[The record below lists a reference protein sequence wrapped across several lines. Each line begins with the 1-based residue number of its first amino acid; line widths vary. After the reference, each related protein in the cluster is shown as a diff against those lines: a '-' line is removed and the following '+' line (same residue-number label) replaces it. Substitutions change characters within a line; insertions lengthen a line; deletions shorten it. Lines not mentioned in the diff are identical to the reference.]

1 MANQSLQDE
10 MRENAV
16 DQRMKENKRAMEIG
30 REEGKGRRVIRV
42 LVIIALILILGGF
55 CIHQFVLRPAKKMV
69 AEKITENVLEQA
81 LTQAGVTEDV
91 SEKAKEIMDSMS
103 SEDKA
108 KVEKIV
114 DQHASVAEITEAGKI
129 YKSQGASGLKEYAKE
144 NLTED
149 EMKEIRG
156 LYDKYKDTVL
166 EQ

>member
-1 MANQSLQDE
+1 
-10 MRENAV
+10 
-16 DQRMKENKRAMEIG
+16 
-30 REEGKGRRVIRV
+30 
-42 LVIIALILILGGF
+42 
-55 CIHQFVLRPAKKMV
+55 
-69 AEKITENVLEQA
+69 
-81 LTQAGVTEDV
+81 
-91 SEKAKEIMDSMS
+91 MS

-129 YKSQGASGLKEYAKE
+129 YKSQGTSGLKEYAKE